1 MNTTMGISVAVNV
14 AGKWHDASAP
24 GASSGSLYLTSTE
37 KDGPFHTVKVKS
49 AGGSAFS
56 AEKIKVTVTLPLL
69 NYAHV
74 LIPDC
79 GRHYVGASKA
89 LDIRAAAFRVS
100 APNAGHPFMALADES
115 GGFLCA
121 FGVVSPTGEVEI
133 SRKLPHISS
142 RKAMV
147 GGDQHLSQEFVWS
160 NREGETKELKID
172 LYMGEKC
179 RTWFHALREYA
190 QRIKAREGIEQAG
203 IQALNMQQRS

>member
-147 GGDQHLSQEFVWS
+147 GGRSASEPGIRLVQPRGRNQ
-160 NREGETKELKID
+160 GTKDRPLHGRK
-172 LYMGEKC
+172 MPHMVPC
-179 RTWFHALREYA
+179 SA
-190 QRIKAREGIEQAG
+190 
-203 IQALNMQQRS
+203 